1 LKTLYRT
8 LEYQTIGYTKTL
20 KGATM
25 SHPMATTFAEAA
37 EVVQHFG
44 ILPLS
49 SFIPDH
55 SSLASITQPGAWHTG
70 SDSDPWLWRDRF
82 AMEGIAAYGRFLADK
97 PLLVSR
103 EVFPILKC
111 ALAPAETVE
120 ERYAAGL
127 LAKATLRI
135 FNCIQESDDIDVRT
149 LRTLAGM
156 QHTSDKSAFD
166 RSLNELQN
174 TAEVVIA
181 GISERLNPQGNK
193 SGWNS
198 TCYTLASKW
207 MQRHGIAQV
216 HLSPEQAK
224 TQLYAWIEPRW
235 EASAL
240 QYLRKRLA

>member
-1 LKTLYRT
+1 
-8 LEYQTIGYTKTL
+8 
-20 KGATM
+20 M
-25 SHPMATTFAEAA
+25 SHPMAITFAEAA
-37 EVVQHFG
+37 EVIEHLG

-55 SSLASITQPGAWHTG
+55 PSLASITRPDAWHTG
-70 SDSDPWLWRDRF
+70 ADTDPWLWRDRF
-82 AMEGIAAYGRFLADK
+82 AIEGIAAYGRFLGDK

-103 EVFPILKC
+103 ELFPIMQC
-111 ALAPAETVE
+111 ALAPVETVE

-127 LAKATLRI
+127 LAKSTLRI
-135 FNCIQESDDIDVRT
+135 FNCISENDDIDVRT

-174 TAEVVIA
+174 TAEVVIS
-181 GISERLNPQGNK
+181 GISERLNAQGNK

-198 TCYTLASKW
+198 TCYTLADNW
-207 MQRHGIAQV
+207 MQRHGIAKA

-224 TQLYAWIEPRW
+224 TKLYAWIEPRW
-235 EASAL
+235 EASAV
-240 QYLRKRLA
+240 QYLKKRFA

>member
-1 LKTLYRT
+1 MSNPLAVSFT
-8 LEYQTIGYTKTL
+8 E
-20 KGATM
+20 ATG
-25 SHPMATTFAEAA
+25 
-37 EVVQHFG
+37 VVQHFG

-55 SSLASITQPGAWHTG
+55 SSLVSITRPEAWHTG
-70 SDSDPWLWRDRF
+70 AESDPWLWRDRF
-82 AMEGIAAYGRFLADK
+82 AMEGIAAYGRLLGDK

-103 EVFPILKC
+103 EIFPIVRC
-111 ALAPAETVE
+111 AFAPEESVE

-127 LAKATLRI
+127 LAKSTLRI
-135 FNCIQESDDIDVRT
+135 YNCIREHDDIDVRT

-156 QHTSDKSAFD
+156 QHASDKSAFD

-198 TCYTLASKW
+198 TCYLLSGNW

-216 HLSPEQAK
+216 HLSPAQAK
-224 TQLYAWIEPRW
+224 TKLFAWIEPRW
-235 EASAL
+235 EASAV
-240 QYLRKRLA
+240 QYLKKRIG